1 MGGHR
6 FPPRPQAAGP
16 RRLSPVPEMT
26 VRTFNAH
33 IRRRVPRR
41 PLLVQRRLPWP
52 SPWWDRLG
60 TLLARPKAGCLTT
73 LAQASLSLQ
82 TARSLLPRFAPG
94 LSAHARGHR
103 YRGPRRLPGPDSHR
117 QAIPNLSLGL
127 CHDQLLSLMRPSSL
141 GAPHHCMSLMPARL
155 HGPGAQGEPPERAA
169 YSRQARSAHGQRAGN
184 ACALAQ
190 TNAQPAGDRGEPE
203 QLCYGAA
210 VVELDL
216 EVTGHHR

>member
-1 MGGHR
+1 MKRGPFAPGGLCCPADRHYYGPLRLPLGRPLPFPGSPVMGGHR
-6 FPPRPQAAGP
+6 FPSHPQAAGP
-16 RRLSPVPEMT
+16 RRLSPVPETT

-33 IRRRVPRR
+33 IRRRVLRR
-41 PLLVQRRLPWP
+41 PLLDQRRLPWP

-60 TLLARPKAGCLTT
+60 TLSSPLKAGCLTT

-127 CHDQLLSLMRPSSL
+127 CHERLLSLMRPSSL
-141 GAPHHCMSLMPARL
+141 GAPHQSSMRPRTRKL
-155 HGPGAQGEPPERAA
+155 RAL
-169 YSRQARSAHGQRAGN
+169 RRSNPH
-184 ACALAQ
+184 AL
-190 TNAQPAGDRGEPE
+190 G
-203 QLCYGAA
+203 
-210 VVELDL
+210 
-216 EVTGHHR
+216 

>member
-6 FPPRPQAAGP
+6 FPPRPQATGP
-16 RRLSPVPEMT
+16 RRLSPVPETT

-41 PLLVQRRLPWP
+41 PLLGQRRLPWP

-60 TLLARPKAGCLTT
+60 TLSSPPLGGMLDDACSGFT
-73 LAQASLSLQ
+73 LVADRAV
-82 TARSLLPRFAPG
+82 APPRFAPG

-127 CHDQLLSLMRPSSL
+127 CHDRLLSLMRPSSL
-141 GAPHHCMSLMPARL
+141 GAPHQSMRELLVCRGAPADLRCPRL
-155 HGPGAQGEPPERAA
+155 CLRLSRWPATWSWCVHICGRSTMTPWTSRAA
-169 YSRQARSAHGQRAGN
+169 WRTPKSSTRRRATS
-184 ACALAQ
+184 Q
-190 TNAQPAGDRGEPE
+190 E
-203 QLCYGAA
+203 QHTPRAS
-210 VVELDL
+210 
-216 EVTGHHR
+216 TSS

>member
-6 FPPRPQAAGP
+6 VPSHPQAAGP
-16 RRLSPVPEMT
+16 RRLSPVPETT
-26 VRTFNAH
+26 VRTFNAL
-33 IRRRVPRR
+33 IRRRVLRR
-41 PLLVQRRLPWP
+41 PLLDQRRLPWP

-60 TLLARPKAGCLTT
+60 TLCSPPEAGCLTT

-141 GAPHHCMSLMPARL
+141 GAPGKLITMVGH
-155 HGPGAQGEPPERAA
+155 
-169 YSRQARSAHGQRAGN
+169 AHGWQGVQGRATPN
-184 ACALAQ
+184 
-190 TNAQPAGDRGEPE
+190 RVSRE
-203 QLCYGAA
+203 AA
-210 VVELDL
+210 AWI
-216 EVTGHHR
+216 